1 VDGENGGFMLV
12 KLSRIGGTVVLLLM
26 LSFQAIAG
34 DDLVSL
40 ITDELDV
47 SSFEA
52 RGGAGAVFAY
62 AEDNLDDYDFD
73 RIAEGI
79 PDMDSFLDAA
89 PDVDDDSGMGRTSE
103 VLGSVFGGAMGG
115 RAYLVESFDE
125 LDMDRDLINDF
136 LSIVYDYVEDVSGER
151 AMQELEELFID
162 L

>member
-1 VDGENGGFMLV
+1 MLA
-12 KLSRIGGTVVLLLM
+12 KLSRIGGTVVLCLI
-26 LSFQAIAG
+26 LSFQATAG
-34 DDLVSL
+34 EDDLVSL

-47 SSFEA
+47 SSSEA
-52 RGGAGAVFAY
+52 RGGAGAIFAY
-62 AEDNLDDYDFD
+62 AENNLDDYEFD
-73 RIAEGI
+73 RIAEGV

-89 PDVDDDSGMGRTSE
+89 PEVDDDSGMGRTSE

-125 LDMDRDLINDF
+125 LDMDRDLINEF

-151 AMQELEELFID
+151 AMEDLEELFID